1 MLELEQIIFIIL
13 GVLTLGSALVV
24 VTNSN
29 LFRAALFLIVA
40 LSGVA
45 GMFVLL
51 EAGFLAVVQV
61 FIYVGAIAVLILFAV
76 MLTRRVMNPDT
87 PQQNTQAG
95 ASLGLA
101 LVLLVLL
108 LLTLWPNQIT
118 FPEVKIGRLH
128 INALTM
134 GGVEW
139 PEQGADAPVSGI
151 QDLGRALVDS
161 EQYVLPFEV
170 ASVLLL
176 AAMIGAAYIVYPR
189 RGESPTDAEIA
200 TIQPGAEEQQ

>member
-1 MLELEQIIFIIL
+1 
-13 GVLTLGSALVV
+13 VV
-24 VTNSN
+24 VTNPN
-29 LFRAALFLIVA
+29 LFRAGLFLIVA
-40 LSGVA
+40 LGGVA

-61 FIYVGAIAVLILFAV
+61 FVYAGAIAILILFAV
-76 MLTRRVMNPDT
+76 MLTRRVMDPDT

-101 LVLLVLL
+101 LVLLVVL

-118 FPEVKIGRLH
+118 LP
-128 INALTM
+128 INDLTL
-134 GGVEW
+134 GGIEW
-139 PEQGADAPVSGI
+139 LEKDADAPVSGI

-161 EQYVLPFEV
+161 EQYVVPFEV

-176 AAMIGAAYIVYPR
+176 VAMIGAAYIVYPR
-189 RGESPTDAEIA
+189 RSEAPTDAEIA
-200 TIQPGAEEQQ
+200 TIQPGAEERQ